1 MKKICIVTT
10 TRAEYGLFRPLIRG
24 ILEEQYFELC
34 LVVSGTHLVEEFGH
48 TIWEI
53 EKDGFPIAEKIPILD
68 IENSE
73 IGVCN
78 TMGNANRLF
87 GEMFAR
93 QKPDMLVVLG
103 DRYELI
109 PICSSAMIFRIP
121 IAHISG
127 GEITEGIMDDV
138 FRHCITKMSYLHFPG
153 CEEYRRRIIQ
163 LGEEPKRV
171 FNFGDIGIENIKK
184 MHYLTKKELEDAIGY
199 SLEKPYAEVTFH
211 PVTLEN
217 NTAEIQTMELVEAL
231 SRRTEINFIIT
242 LANADMQGNVINR
255 VFKEAAGKYQNI
267 FCYPSLGIQRYL
279 SLVRYAEFVIGNSSS
294 GIIEVPCFGV
304 PTINIGERQKGRLRA
319 DSVID
324 CDAKKEDILKSIEKA
339 MSQEFREIARNASN
353 PYGEGNTSEKI
364 IETIKDFFES
374 DKIDLKKKFYD
385 L

>member
-1 MKKICIVTT
+1 MKKICVVTA
-10 TRAEYGLFRPLIRG
+10 TRAEYGLLRPLIRR
-24 ILEEQYFELC
+24 ILEEKYFELC
-34 LVVSGTHLVEEFGH
+34 LVVSGTHLAEEFGH

-53 EKDGFPIAEKIPILD
+53 EKDDFPIAEKISILD
-68 IENSE
+68 IQDSE

-93 QKPDMLVVLG
+93 QRPDMLIVLG

-138 FRHCITKMSYLHFPG
+138 FRHCVTKMSYLHFPG
-153 CEEYRRRIIQ
+153 CEEYRKRIIQ
-163 LGEEPKRV
+163 LGEDPQRV
-171 FNFGDIGIENIKK
+171 FNFGDIGVENIKK
-184 MHYLTKKELEDAIGY
+184 IQYLSKKELENAIGY

-217 NTAEIQTMELVEAL
+217 NTAEIQTRELVEAL
-231 SRRTEINFIIT
+231 SQRTELNFIVT

-255 VFKEAAGKYQNI
+255 VFKEAAGRYQNI
-267 FCYPSLGIQRYL
+267 FCYPSLGIEKYL
-279 SLVRYAEFVIGNSSS
+279 SLIKYAEFVIGNSSS
-294 GIIEVPCFGV
+294 GIIEVPCFGI
-304 PTINIGERQKGRLRA
+304 PTINIGDRQKGRLRA

-339 MSQEFREIARNASN
+339 MSQEFRIIARNASN

-364 IETIKDFFES
+364 VETIKNFLQL